1 MEDIVKSLSSIFDK
15 ISEFFDL
22 FDLSF
27 FISGAITTSAILFW
41 MHLAGNDPL
50 VGIGGWM
57 NVLGIVI
64 TFYVCGLICF
74 AAGRWIRTGI
84 LTRISRKSYSNRF
97 ETHFKEVLNDH
108 SLTYLKPFRDYLLD
122 QPDQVSKK
130 SGAWRLYIRLW
141 AEIRHR
147 PDLIPS
153 YSLLKRYWVMAATY
167 DGVAMSLIIWVAVFV
182 AWCVGY
188 GIKVRLEWS
197 LGIPAIGV
205 LLFASLASFRE
216 ANRYGE
222 YQVEELIASIAAH
235 IAKHKITN

>member
-41 MHLAGNDPL
+41 MHLAGNNPL
-50 VGIGGWM
+50 IGIGGWM
-57 NVLGIVI
+57 SVLGIVI
-64 TFYVCGLICF
+64 TFYVSGLICF

-84 LTRISRKSYSNRF
+84 LSKSYSHKFDNR
-97 ETHFKEVLNDH
+97 FKEVLNDH
-108 SLTYLKPFRDYLLD
+108 SLTYLEPFRDYLSD
-122 QPDQVSKK
+122 QPEKK
-130 SGAWRLYIRLW
+130 RGIKRLYTRLW

-147 PDLIPS
+147 QDLIPS

-182 AWCVGY
+182 AWCIGF
-188 GIKVRLEWS
+188 GIKEKLKWG
-197 LGIPAIGV
+197 LGVPAIGV
-205 LLFASLASFRE
+205 LVFASLASFRE
-216 ANRYGE
+216 ASRYGE

-235 IAKHKITN
+235 ISKHKVTY